1 MDQGAEQI
9 LAKHGCLYMKDD
21 YKDLFNELESYY
33 KNTEVVKNNTV
44 RCTLHPVGKL
54 PEGSQEDVC
63 HICRY
68 EHNCSNKKGVYERCL
83 SELKNREY
91 YL

>member
-44 RCTLHPVGKL
+44 HYT
-54 PEGSQEDVC
+54 Q
-63 HICRY
+63 
-68 EHNCSNKKGVYERCL
+68 
-83 SELKNREY
+83 
-91 YL
+91 